1 MPISGDIILGIA
13 TYRHIGGI
21 MENKQTEKTEIQSEK
36 TKKKPFKQTREL
48 VRLALNN
55 GWTQTEIA
63 KTCRTQQS
71 VVSAW
76 SKGEKLATEQQL
88 KPLLNLF
95 GYKLRR
101 NTFKLYWRKNAET
114 SKIEFI
120 KVEGKI
126 IFSLLIGKKDDY
138 NKFVPK
144 YKFIIHYQGNE
155 QFYVILK
162 EKIYDDYDK
171 SLEAA
176 TWQTVFNQS
185 IGISELLQFFD
196 NLSSKDLE
204 NMGRAWWKFCHDFPN
219 YTQSLPFLVRQ
230 ALLNQGFSVDNII
243 EYPASW

>member
-1 MPISGDIILGIA
+1 
-13 TYRHIGGI
+13 
-21 MENKQTEKTEIQSEK
+21 MENKQTEKIETQSEK

-76 SKGEKLATEQQL
+76 SKGEKLGTEQQL
-88 KPLLNLF
+88 KPLLDLF

-101 NTFKLYWRKNAET
+101 NTFKLYWHKNSET

-126 IFSLLIGKKDDY
+126 IFSLLISKKEGY

-155 QFYVILK
+155 QFYIILK
-162 EKIYDDYDK
+162 EKIYGDYDK

-176 TWQTVFNQS
+176 TWQTILNQS
-185 IGISELLQFFD
+185 IGISELLRFFD
-196 NLSSKDLE
+196 KLRSKDIE
-204 NMGRAWWKFCHDFPN
+204 NIDGFWLDFCHNFPE
-219 YTQSLPFLVRQ
+219 YTQSLPFLIRQ
-230 ALLNQGFSVDNII
+230 ALLNHGFSVNDII
-243 EYPASW
+243 EYQASW

>member
-1 MPISGDIILGIA
+1 
-13 TYRHIGGI
+13 
-21 MENKQTEKTEIQSEK
+21 MENKQTEKTETQSEK

-76 SKGEKLATEQQL
+76 SKGEKLGTEQQL
-88 KPLLNLF
+88 KPLLDLF

-126 IFSLLIGKKDDY
+126 IFSLLIGKNNGY
-138 NKFVPK
+138 NKFVPA

-155 QFYVILK
+155 QFY
-162 EKIYDDYDK
+162 
-171 SLEAA
+171 
-176 TWQTVFNQS
+176 
-185 IGISELLQFFD
+185 
-196 NLSSKDLE
+196 
-204 NMGRAWWKFCHDFPN
+204 M
-219 YTQSLPFLVRQ
+219 
-230 ALLNQGFSVDNII
+230 
-243 EYPASW
+243 

>member
-1 MPISGDIILGIA
+1 
-13 TYRHIGGI
+13 
-21 MENKQTEKTEIQSEK
+21 MENKQTEKTETQSEK

-76 SKGEKLATEQQL
+76 SKGEKLGTEQQL
-88 KPLLNLF
+88 KPLLDLF

-101 NTFKLYWRKNAET
+101 NTFKLYWRKNKET
-114 SKIEFI
+114 SETEFI

-126 IFSLLIGKKDDY
+126 IFSLIIGQQDYKK
-138 NKFVPK
+138 FTPK

-155 QFYVILK
+155 QFYMILK
-162 EKIYDDYDK
+162 KKIYDDYDK

-176 TWQTVFNQS
+176 TWQTILNQS
-185 IGISELLQFFD
+185 IGISELLRFFD
-196 NLSSKDLE
+196 KLRSKDIE
-204 NMGRAWWKFCHDFPN
+204 NNIDEFWLYFCHKFPE
-219 YTQSLPFLVRQ
+219 YTQSLPFLIRQ
-230 ALLNQGFSVDNII
+230 ALLNHGFPVNNII

>member
-1 MPISGDIILGIA
+1 
-13 TYRHIGGI
+13 
-21 MENKQTEKTEIQSEK
+21 MENKQNEKTETQSEK
-36 TKKKPFKQTREL
+36 IKKKLFKQTREL

-76 SKGEKLATEQQL
+76 SKGEKLGTEQQL
-88 KPLLNLF
+88 KPLLDLF

-101 NTFKLYWRKNAET
+101 NTFKLYWRKNKET
-114 SKIEFI
+114 SETEFI

-126 IFSLLIGKKDDY
+126 IFSLIIGQQNYK
-138 NKFVPK
+138 NFTPK
-144 YKFIIHYQGNE
+144 YKFVIHHQGSE
-155 QFYVILK
+155 QFYIILK
-162 EKIYDDYDK
+162 EKIYGDYDK

-176 TWQTVFNQS
+176 TWQTILNQS
-185 IGISELLQFFD
+185 MGISELLGFFD
-196 NLSSKDLE
+196 KLSSKDIE
-204 NMGRAWWKFCHDFPN
+204 SMGRFWLEFCRSFPK

-230 ALLNQGFSVDNII
+230 ALLNHGFPVNNII

>member
-1 MPISGDIILGIA
+1 
-13 TYRHIGGI
+13 
-21 MENKQTEKTEIQSEK
+21 MENKQTEKTETQSEK

-48 VRLALNN
+48 VRLVLNN

-88 KPLLNLF
+88 KPLLDLF

-101 NTFKLYWRKNAET
+101 NTFKLYWLKNAET

-126 IFSLLIGKKDDY
+126 IFSLLISKKDGY
-138 NKFVPK
+138 KKFVPK

-155 QFYVILK
+155 QFYIILK
-162 EKIYDDYDK
+162 EKIYGDYDK

-176 TWQTVFNQS
+176 TWQTILNQS
-185 IGISELLQFFD
+185 IGISELLRFFD
-196 NLSSKDLE
+196 KLSSEDIE
-204 NMGRAWWKFCHDFPN
+204 NMDWFWLKFCRDFPE

-230 ALLNQGFSVDNII
+230 ALLNHGFPVNNII
-243 EYPASW
+243 EYPVSW

>member
-1 MPISGDIILGIA
+1 
-13 TYRHIGGI
+13 
-21 MENKQTEKTEIQSEK
+21 MENKQTKKTETQSEK

-88 KPLLNLF
+88 KPLLDLF

-126 IFSLLIGKKDDY
+126 IFSLLIGKKDGY
-138 NKFVPK
+138 NKFLPK

-176 TWQTVFNQS
+176 TWQTILNQS
-185 IGISELLQFFD
+185 IGISELLRFFD
-196 NLSSKDLE
+196 KLSSKDIE
-204 NMGRAWWKFCHDFPN
+204 NIDEFWLYFCHKFPE
-219 YTQSLPFLVRQ
+219 YTQSLPFLIRQ
-230 ALLNQGFSVDNII
+230 ALLNHGFSVNDII
-243 EYPASW
+243 EYQASW

>member
-1 MPISGDIILGIA
+1 
-13 TYRHIGGI
+13 
-21 MENKQTEKTEIQSEK
+21 MENKQTEKTETQSEK

-48 VRLALNN
+48 VRLALND
-55 GWTQTEIA
+55 GWTQTKIA

-101 NTFKLYWRKNAET
+101 NTFKLYWCKNAET

-126 IFSLLIGKKDDY
+126 IFSLLIGEKYSY

-144 YKFIIHYQGNE
+144 YKFVIHYQGNE
-155 QFYVILK
+155 RFYMILK
-162 EKIYDDYDK
+162 KKIYDDYDK

-176 TWQTVFNQS
+176 AWQTVFIQS

-204 NMGRAWWKFCHDFPN
+204 NMGRGWWEFCHDFPN
-219 YTQSLPFLVRQ
+219 YTQSLSFLIRQ
-230 ALLNQGFSVDNII
+230 ALLNHGFSVNDII
-243 EYPASW
+243 EYKASW

>member
-1 MPISGDIILGIA
+1 
-13 TYRHIGGI
+13 
-21 MENKQTEKTEIQSEK
+21 MENKQTEKTETQSEK

-48 VRLALNN
+48 VRLVLNN

-88 KPLLNLF
+88 KPLLDLF

-126 IFSLLIGKKDDY
+126 IFSLLIGKKDGYD
-138 NKFVPK
+138 KFVPK
-144 YKFIIHYQGNE
+144 YKFVIHHQGSE
-155 QFYVILK
+155 QVHIILK
-162 EKIYDDYDK
+162 KKIYDNYDR
-171 SLEAA
+171 SLEQTA
-176 TWQTVFNQS
+176 WETVFNRS
-185 IGISELLQFFD
+185 TGVSNVLGLCDE
-196 NLSSKDLE
+196 LSSKSIKYFNDRYEILR
-204 NMGRAWWKFCHDFPN
+204 NNKCDYWIKFICEFPE
-219 YTQSLPFLVRQ
+219 YAKSLPFPPRQ
-230 ALLNQGFSVDNII
+230 ALLNHGFSVNNII